1 MARAP
6 AGDAGAGI
14 TGAGVTTVGI
24 VGAGAILPH
33 HLEAIRVHDRL
44 EIVGVCDS
52 DPGRLAAAVSA
63 LGCPGYAEWRA
74 LLEREPDVIVVL
86 LPHHLHAPVAL
97 AALDRGCHV
106 VVEKPMA
113 GSVADCR
120 AMLDAARRAGRI
132 LAVAET
138 ADANRGAAKTGDRF
152 RAGDLGA
159 FLAGSIA
166 NVRFYFEKD
175 RPAWFLEPAASGGG
189 MFANLGVHRLAL
201 ARACLPGLRPAL
213 VSAAMAAAPGDPV
226 EACTTALVRYRGGG
240 SMLYE
245 EVGTAPRPP
254 WLAAGIH
261 LVFENGIVGWD
272 ERAWRWQRRSG
283 AAEEPLPPAGPL
295 YGPVY
300 GALAAALRGE
310 GPAPSAEGNALDVAV
325 VRAAYESARTGAEA
339 AVDEILT
346 GPSSPTGSGVHDEAS
361 KSR

>member
-1 MARAP
+1 MARAA
-6 AGDAGAGI
+6 AGAGTAGAGI
-14 TGAGVTTVGI
+14 TTVGI

-33 HLEAIRVHDRL
+33 HLEAIRLQDRF
-44 EIVGVCDS
+44 EIVGVCDR
-52 DPGRLAAAVSA
+52 DPARLAAAVSSI
-63 LGCPGYAEWRA
+63 GCPGYAEWRA
-74 LLEREPDVIVVL
+74 LLERVPDVLVVL
-86 LPHHLHAPVAL
+86 LPHHLHASVAMAAL
-97 AALDRGCHV
+97 ARGCHV

-120 AMLDAARRAGRI
+120 AMLAAAREAGRI

-138 ADANRGAAKTGDRF
+138 AAANRGAARTGDRY
-152 RAGDLGA
+152 RSGDLGA

-166 NVRFYFEKD
+166 NVRFYFAKD

-213 VSAAMAAAPGDPV
+213 VSAAMAAVPEFPV

-272 ERAWRWQRRSG
+272 ERAWRWQRGSE
-283 AAEEPLPPAGPL
+283 AVEEPLPEAGPVYAPL
-295 YGPVY
+295 Y
-300 GALAAALRGE
+300 GALAAALQGE

-325 VRAAYESARTGAEA
+325 VRAAYESARTGAEVP
-339 AVDEILT
+339 VDEIAT
-346 GPSSPTGSGVHDEAS
+346 GPSSPTASGAHDEAS